1 MICLVMDEG
10 TKLVACSCW
19 ILGYVAAMSVEGPL
33 YLYTGKSFCNTVDF
47 LNSLA
52 FVQNWW
58 GGFGIA
64 FMRAIL
70 IRCPSII
77 LRREKLVAF
86 FLGIASLMATFGSN
100 TLWYIIYT
108 PTYPDFRPI
117 CLGRPLDDPF
127 LHYNAQNALSV
138 DEFRLVISIL
148 TFVTCTILILEITLY
163 FSIFKFLIEHDKMVR
178 LVLSESAIKKRK
190 KRNAVD
196 LFGHAMIFV
205 VDCCWLIIKVI
216 ETLSA
221 KGGSPEE
228 LRARRWAF
236 KSVGMCMYG
245 ILSVIHI
252 GFSSSLRAD
261 AFAIFVPLLKPLVRI
276 FHANPQKII

>member
-1 MICLVMDEG
+1 
-10 TKLVACSCW
+10 
-19 ILGYVAAMSVEGPL
+19 
-33 YLYTGKSFCNTVDF
+33 
-47 LNSLA
+47 
-52 FVQNWW
+52 
-58 GGFGIA
+58 
-64 FMRAIL
+64 MRAIL

-86 FLGIASLMATFGSN
+86 FLGIASWTATFGSN

-117 CLGRPLDDPF
+117 YLGRPLDDPF

-163 FSIFKFLIEHDKMVR
+163 FSIFKFLIKLDKMVR

-196 LFGHAMIFV
+196 LFGHAMIFA
-205 VDCCWLIIKVI
+205 VD
-216 ETLSA
+216 S
-221 KGGSPEE
+221 
-228 LRARRWAF
+228 R
-236 KSVGMCMYG
+236 
-245 ILSVIHI
+245 
-252 GFSSSLRAD
+252 
-261 AFAIFVPLLKPLVRI
+261 LLKFCQLKV
-276 FHANPQKII
+276 AAQKN